1 MGLGHWRQQR
11 APRGGSPQEVQADEV
26 RRHPLRTVDGDR
38 RGRRGGAGEE
48 EGPLRQLI
56 PPSVSTRIGPTRD
69 NLLRCQDTCRAH
81 AVCLVVFVAISG
93 TYLVPGSWRT
103 VPSYLDVPSL
113 FFL

>member
-1 MGLGHWRQQR
+1 MGQQR

-38 RGRRGGAGEE
+38 RGRRGGAEEGEARQDQGEE

-56 PPSVSTRIGPTRD
+56 PPSVSTRIGP
-69 NLLRCQDTCRAH
+69 LRETTCSGQNCRA
-81 AVCLVVFVAISG
+81 CRLVVFVAISG
-93 TYLVPGSWRT
+93 TYLVPGT